1 MSEVT
6 KAPMTVLCVDDES
19 NILKSLQRLL
29 QDPSY
34 QLLLANSGEE
44 ALTLLA
50 NNQVDLVLSD
60 MRMPGINGAELMEQ
74 VATKYPMTYRIILTG
89 YADMSSAVAAVNLG
103 KINRYMQKPWN
114 NDELKT
120 LVRDGLEQTRLQRQ
134 NRLLTQQL
142 AMANKQLRTI
152 NQQLEEKVNQ
162 RTEQLRQT
170 LLQLRQEQNATMNVL
185 FQMTCQDPHISAGFA
200 KNVSD
205 LATQLA
211 QKLALSKSEI
221 ETIGLAAQLSEL
233 GLTGVPVEIYAQPFH
248 KMAAADK
255 KAYLNHPVI
264 ARDLLAP
271 AKHLKSVSDI
281 IYHQYEEY
289 KGSGTPGHLMANN
302 IPIGARILAV
312 ARDYWGYL
320 FKRLSKEKLQPGDV
334 LSLMKKQIR
343 ILYCPDV
350 LRALQKIVIYDHVV
364 FTSSKNPTV
373 LKDLRPGMVLGLP
386 LYDEAQNLVLSAG
399 HQLTANSVNQ
409 LHSMARDSKNP
420 LRVFAWS
427 PEQLATKEWLTQA
440 ELDKFMQLDPE

>member
-6 KAPMTVLCVDDES
+6 KAPMTVLCVDDEA

-34 QLLLANSGEE
+34 KLLLANSGEE

-74 VATKYPMTYRIILTG
+74 VANKYPITYRIILTG

-120 LVRDGLEQTRLQRQ
+120 LIRDGLEQTRLQKQ

-142 AMANKQLRTI
+142 AMANKQLRAI

-170 LLQLRQEQNATMNVL
+170 LLQLRQEQGATMNVL
-185 FQMTCQDPHISAGFA
+185 FQMTCQDPQISAGFA
-200 KNVSD
+200 KNLSE

-211 QKLALSKSEI
+211 QKLALSRSEI

-233 GLTGVPVEIYAQPFH
+233 GLTGLAPEIYEKPFY
-248 KMAAADK
+248 KMSAPDK

-271 AKHLKSVSDI
+271 ARHLKSVSDI

-289 KGSGTPGHLMANN
+289 KGSGTPAHLMANN

-312 ARDYWGYL
+312 ARDYWGHL
-320 FKRLSKEKLQPGDV
+320 TQRLAADKLQPGDV
-334 LSLMKKQIR
+334 LQLMKKQIR
-343 ILYCPDV
+343 ILYCPEV
-350 LRALQKIVIYDHVV
+350 LRALQKLVMYDHVA
-364 FTSSKNPTV
+364 FTGSQTPTP
-373 LKDLRPGMVLGLP
+373 LKELRPGMVLSLP
-386 LYDEAQNLVLSAG
+386 LYDESKQIVLTAG

-440 ELDKFMQLDPE
+440 DLDKFMALDPE